1 MLRLTDAAA
10 EVIRDLL
17 ATQSV
22 PPGGGLRISAAP
34 PANGDEEPLY
44 ELAVV
49 IGPEESDAVVERDG
63 VFVYLEPAAIAA
75 FADKVLDAEQDEG
88 SVSFTFLQT
97 AGG

>member
-1 MLRLTDAAA
+1 MLTDAAA
-10 EVIRDLL
+10 EAIRDLL

-34 PANGDEEPLY
+34 PANGDEEPVY

-49 IGPEESDAVVERDG
+49 TGPEGSDAVVERDG
-63 VFVYLEPAAIAA
+63 VFVYVEPAAIPA

-88 SVSFTFLQT
+88 SVSFTFLP
-97 AGG
+97 ADG